1 MSKADLTALAAQ
13 LEEHLGDPH
22 DPGSRI
28 PFTRV
33 LDHDENQEYPHAFV
47 NQLRRW
53 GVLDH
58 TLPAAHGARADDIET
73 GFNLMRLVARRDVT
87 TATALVIN
95 VLGFLPAWMGGTDEQ
110 KRSLIEEMQRGRG
123 LSWGLTEREHGSDL
137 LANEVVAEKV
147 DGGYRLTGEKWLIG
161 NATVCDKVAVHA
173 RTGKRGGPAAH
184 SILMV
189 DKWLLD
195 ADTVEELPVEK
206 LHGLR
211 ALDLSGLRF
220 KGAFV
225 PESARIGAE
234 GQGLELALKSGQL
247 ARAVISSFAMS
258 ATDTALRLVLD
269 FTEVRV
275 LMGAAVSDVPYSRR
289 QLTESFAD
297 LMLAD
302 AVSLGAVRALQAA
315 PEQISV
321 WSSVVKYLV
330 PTLLEKTMSQL
341 NVVLGARFFLRDH
354 PHYGMHQKMLRDLM
368 VANFADGNTVV
379 NLRNIGQQLGGLLTT
394 AGAAAP
400 EVLQASAERAATLF
414 GMDSE
419 LPPYEP
425 VKQEMFSRGLDDAV
439 LSRPRRGRPTARPG
453 RGCQGHRARLAA
465 EGGRRGG
472 RTARPGRLDERA
484 VRGAQGR
491 TGPGLRAVDG
501 TLRAVQGV
509 LPAPRHGGLRAHLRP
524 LARRAGGPAAQRR
537 SAAAPDG
544 TAAQAPLPVRIR
556 HRPGGHRRGDARTA
570 PSAPREPALLAL
582 AVPARRAHRRR
593 RSHPP
598 LTGRGPTPMHPD
610 PTFLW
615 LLPEHAVDRFAT
627 ALGGTR
633 LLTAPERAGLER
645 RLTAGARRR
654 YLGARLLCRYALSAR
669 TGRPPDRWRFRT
681 GEFGRPE
688 PEPEEGV
695 RFNLSHTEGLIA
707 CVVTQGAAAGST

>member
-439 LSRPRRGRPTARPG
+439 LAGPDAV
-453 RGCQGHRARLAA
+453 
-465 EGGRRGG
+465 
-472 RTARPGRLDERA
+472 GRLRVLAEDAKGTERDWLLKA
-484 VRGAQGR
+484 ADVAGELLGR
-491 TGPGLRAVDG
+491 VASMSE
-501 TLRAVQGV
+501 
-509 LPAPRHGGLRAHLRP
+509 
-524 LARRAGGPAAQRR
+524 R
-537 SAAAPDG
+537 SAALKAELGRDYAQSTELFELSKEYCLLHA
-544 TAAQAPLPVRIR
+544 TAACVLTFVHSHDALEDPLPS
-556 HRPGGHRRGDARTA
+556 G
-570 PSAPREPALLAL
+570 ALLLLQMERLRKHLYPYESVTDQAVIDEVMRVLRHLHRENLLFSHWQFPL
-582 AVPARRAHRRR
+582 AER
-593 RSHPP
+593 
-598 LTGRGPTPMHPD
+598 T
-610 PTFLW
+610 
-615 LLPEHAVDRFAT
+615 VDA
-627 ALGGTR
+627 AATR
-633 LLTAPERAGLER
+633 L
-645 RLTAGARRR
+645 
-654 YLGARLLCRYALSAR
+654 
-669 TGRPPDRWRFRT
+669 
-681 GEFGRPE
+681 
-688 PEPEEGV
+688 
-695 RFNLSHTEGLIA
+695 
-707 CVVTQGAAAGST
+707 

>member
-394 AGAAAP
+394 AGGAAP
-400 EVLQASAERAATLF
+400 EVLQASAERAAILF

-439 LSRPRRGRPTARPG
+439 LAGP
-453 RGCQGHRARLAA
+453 
-465 EGGRRGG
+465 
-472 RTARPGRLDERA
+472 DA
-484 VRGAQGR
+484 VRRLRVLAEDAKGNERDWLLKAADVAEELLGR
-491 TGPGLRAVDG
+491 VASMSE
-501 TLRAVQGV
+501 
-509 LPAPRHGGLRAHLRP
+509 
-524 LARRAGGPAAQRR
+524 R
-537 SAAAPDG
+537 SAALKAELGRDYAQSTELFELSKEYCLLHA
-544 TAAQAPLPVRIR
+544 TAACVLTFVHSHDALEDPLPS
-556 HRPGGHRRGDARTA
+556 G
-570 PSAPREPALLAL
+570 ALLLLQMERLRKHLYPYESVTDQVVIDEVMRVLRHLHRENLLFSHWQFPL
-582 AVPARRAHRRR
+582 AE
-593 RSHPP
+593 RS
-598 LTGRGPTPMHPD
+598 
-610 PTFLW
+610 
-615 LLPEHAVDRFAT
+615 VDA
-627 ALGGTR
+627 AATR
-633 LLTAPERAGLER
+633 L
-645 RLTAGARRR
+645 
-654 YLGARLLCRYALSAR
+654 
-669 TGRPPDRWRFRT
+669 
-681 GEFGRPE
+681 
-688 PEPEEGV
+688 
-695 RFNLSHTEGLIA
+695 
-707 CVVTQGAAAGST
+707 

>member
-275 LMGAAVSDVPYSRR
+275 LMGGTVSDVPYSRR

-394 AGAAAP
+394 AGGAAP

-439 LSRPRRGRPTARPG
+439 LAGP
-453 RGCQGHRARLAA
+453 
-465 EGGRRGG
+465 
-472 RTARPGRLDERA
+472 DA
-484 VRGAQGR
+484 VRRLRVLAEDAKGTERDWLLKAADVAEELLGR
-491 TGPGLRAVDG
+491 VTSMSE
-501 TLRAVQGV
+501 
-509 LPAPRHGGLRAHLRP
+509 
-524 LARRAGGPAAQRR
+524 R
-537 SAAAPDG
+537 SAALKAELGRDYAQSTELFELSKEYCLLHA
-544 TAAQAPLPVRIR
+544 TAACVLTFVHSHDALEDPLPS
-556 HRPGGHRRGDARTA
+556 G
-570 PSAPREPALLAL
+570 ALLLLQMERLRKHLYPYESVTDQVVIDEVMRVLRHLHRENLLFSHWQFPL
-582 AVPARRAHRRR
+582 AER
-593 RSHPP
+593 
-598 LTGRGPTPMHPD
+598 T
-610 PTFLW
+610 
-615 LLPEHAVDRFAT
+615 VDA
-627 ALGGTR
+627 AATR
-633 LLTAPERAGLER
+633 L
-645 RLTAGARRR
+645 
-654 YLGARLLCRYALSAR
+654 
-669 TGRPPDRWRFRT
+669 
-681 GEFGRPE
+681 
-688 PEPEEGV
+688 
-695 RFNLSHTEGLIA
+695 
-707 CVVTQGAAAGST
+707 